1 MKLLT
6 TLHLTPRI
14 EMQPERRP
22 AMKPTVK
29 TALLGVA
36 ALLALALVPAP
47 IAAQPGQNI
56 AGIYRGLMTGCFSTA
71 RSADCRK
78 GYFELVR
85 LAEEVDA
92 SRVAWERA
100 GAGAPAAKG
109 QEGYA
114 QAKERLNRAVDDF
127 NRDMSAPAA
136 SLPAVQAKQ
145 EPK

>member
-1 MKLLT
+1 MT
-6 TLHLTPRI
+6 SRI
-14 EMQPERRP
+14 DMQPERRP
-22 AMKPTVK
+22 VMKNPR
-29 TALLGVA
+29 ALLSVAVLLVLTVA
-36 ALLALALVPAP
+36 AAPA
-47 IAAQPGQNI
+47 AAQPAQNI
-56 AGIYRGLMTGCFSTA
+56 AGVYRGLMTACFSTV

-100 GAGAPAAKG
+100 AAGAPAAKG

-136 SLPAVQAKQ
+136 QAKQ